1 MSHDAQSEL
10 HQELLTGDAFP
21 GILLIGNML
30 ESINPTTLQKSFF
43 RPYIIRKINCYIWL
57 KSIFNFNA

>member
-1 MSHDAQSEL
+1 MISIPYELSNDMSHDAQSEL
-10 HQELLTGDAFP
+10 HQELLTGDVFP

-43 RPYIIRKINCYIWL
+43 GPTL
-57 KSIFNFNA
+57 